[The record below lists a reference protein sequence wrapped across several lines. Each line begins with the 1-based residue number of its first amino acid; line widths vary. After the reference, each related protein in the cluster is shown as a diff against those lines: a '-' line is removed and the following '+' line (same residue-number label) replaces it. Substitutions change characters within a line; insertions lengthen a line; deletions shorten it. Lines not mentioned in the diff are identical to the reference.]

1 MVPGCVMMA
10 TKLLLKH
17 IHISAMGFATS
28 IGGTGGTVFPFA
40 VRAIAS
46 KKGVE
51 VLQPIIFALV
61 VVLVGLWAEISED

>member
-17 IHISAMGFATS
+17 IH

-61 VVLVGLWAEISED
+61 VVLVGLWAEFSED